1 MSTTEHTTIN
11 GIDYRVTHIEASQR
25 DIIVI
30 TGMDDD
36 CQVKLGQLDICHDTE
51 SAWVEAQDGET
62 FSVNYHEAG
71 EADLQEAARI
81 IEAHI

>member
-1 MSTTEHTTIN
+1 MTTENTTIN
-11 GIDYRVTHIEASQR
+11 GIDYRVTHIEATQR

-30 TGMDDD
+30 TGMDDE
-36 CQVKLGQLDICHDTE
+36 CNVKLGQLEICHDTE

-62 FSVNYHEAG
+62 FSVNYYEAG

-81 IEAHI
+81 IEAYL